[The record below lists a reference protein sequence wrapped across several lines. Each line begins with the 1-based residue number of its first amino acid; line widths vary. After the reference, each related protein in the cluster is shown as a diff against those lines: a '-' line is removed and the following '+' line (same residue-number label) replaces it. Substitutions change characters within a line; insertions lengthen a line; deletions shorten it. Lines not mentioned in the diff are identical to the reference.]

1 MEYHK
6 KVEAFENF
14 FREAYD
20 EEITAAISCGK
31 RAVVVDFNEF
41 SKFDNAVADTLLDHP
56 EEGID
61 AASEALS
68 NLPMVEFDMLVH
80 FENLPSTEYV
90 FIRNLRSRHIGK
102 FLGVKGLIKRAS
114 EVRPELES
122 AIFECSN
129 CGDRFE
135 KEQDSSKI
143 TTPHKCD
150 CGSRS
155 FNLVDKVMRD
165 VQTVTVE
172 ENPETIKGA
181 EQPRKIGVILRDDLV
196 DPQFQNRVVP
206 GNKVIINGILREK
219 AIKKDSKRYDLYIEA
234 NYLETVQR
242 EFEEIEID
250 EEEEEAIEQLSNHDE
265 LIDKMIASIAPSIH
279 GHTHIKEAIAL
290 QLFSGVR
297 KERPDGTTT
306 RGDIH
311 VLLIGEPGTGKSQLL
326 KFTGNLAPKG
336 KYVVGKAATAAGITA
351 TVMKD
356 EITDEW
362 TLEAGALVLA
372 NKGIATI
379 DEIDKMEKGDRSS
392 MHEAMEQQSIT
403 VSKANIQAT
412 LQCRTSILAAGNPK
426 FGRFDP
432 YRPVAEQIEISDT
445 LISRFDLLFPVK
457 DIPDV
462 SRDQKLSDHIMS
474 MHTDPKDLTGEIS
487 LERLRNYIAYAKRNV
502 HPKLSEKAQKVLK
515 EFYVDTRQKG
525 TSGEEGQSKV
535 PITARQLEAIIRL
548 SEASARLRLSDV
560 VEERDAQ
567 RAIDLLTYSLKKIGV
582 ISESGEYDIDKLETG
597 MDSESRSKRQTIM
610 KVVDELSGSKNDP
623 IPFEEL
629 IETLED
635 EGIEKEQAEEVVN
648 KLIREGELYEPKQGF
663 IDVI

>member
-6 KVEAFENF
+6 KVEKFENF

-20 EEITAAISCGK
+20 EKITAAVSCGE
-31 RAVVVDFNEF
+31 RAVVVDFNDF

-56 EEGID
+56 KEGVD
-61 AASEALS
+61 AATEALS
-68 NLPMVEFDMLVH
+68 NLPMVESEMLVH

-90 FIRNLRSRHIGK
+90 FIRNLRSQHIGK

-250 EEEEEAIEQLSNHDE
+250 DDEEKAIKELSNDKD
-265 LIDKMIASIAPSIH
+265 LIEKMIASIAPSIH

-379 DEIDKMEKGDRSS
+379 DEIDKMEKTDRSS

-474 MHTDPKDLTGEIS
+474 MHTDPQDLKGEVS
-487 LERLRNYIAYAKRNV
+487 LERLRNYIAFAKRNI
-502 HPKLSEKAQKVLK
+502 HPRLSEKAQKVLK

-525 TSGEEGQSKV
+525 TGGEEGQSKV

-548 SEASARLRLSDV
+548 SEASARMRLSEV
-560 VEERDAQ
+560 VEEKDAQ

-610 KVVDELSGSKNDP
+610 KVVDDLSGSKGDP

-629 IETLED
+629 IETLEE

>member
-1 MEYHK
+1 MEYHE
-6 KVEAFENF
+6 KVERFESF
-14 FREAYD
+14 FREVYD
-20 EEITAAISCGK
+20 EIVAETVSSGDQAIII
-31 RAVVVDFNEF
+31 DYNEF
-41 SKFDNAVADTLLDHP
+41 SKFDSTFADVLLEHP
-56 EEGID
+56 EECVD
-61 AASEALS
+61 AAEEAVK
-68 NLPMVEFDMLVH
+68 NHPVVESSLLVH
-80 FENLPSTEYV
+80 FENLPKTEYV
-90 FIRNLRSRHIGK
+90 LIRNLRSHHIGK
-102 FLGVKGLIKRAS
+102 MLGVKGIIKRAS

-135 KEQDSSKI
+135 KEQESSKL

-155 FNLVDKVMRD
+155 FDLVDKVMRD
-165 VQTVTVE
+165 VQTVTIE
-172 ENPETIKGA
+172 ENPETISGA

-196 DPQFQNRVVP
+196 DPQFQNKVVP
-206 GNKVIINGILREK
+206 GNKVIINGVLREK
-219 AIKKDSKRYDLYIEA
+219 PIKKDSKRFDIFIDA
-234 NYLETVQR
+234 NYLETTQR

-250 EEEEEAIEQLSNHDE
+250 DEEEDAIKE
-265 LIDKMIASIAPSIH
+265 LAESEDLIEKVVSGIAPSIH
-279 GHTHIKEAIAL
+279 GHTQIKEAIAL

-297 KERPDGTTT
+297 KERPDGTST

-326 KFTGNLAPKG
+326 KFTGSLAPKG

-379 DEIDKMEKGDRSS
+379 DEIDKMDKGDRSS

-432 YRPVAEQIEISDT
+432 FRPVGEQIEISDT

-462 SRDQKLSDHIMS
+462 SKDRKLSDHIMS
-474 MHTDPKDLTGEIS
+474 MHTDPQDMVGEVSID
-487 LERLRNYIAYAKRNV
+487 RLRNYIAYAKRNV
-502 HPKLSEKAQKVLK
+502 APKLTLDAQKILK
-515 EFYVDTRQKG
+515 DFYVDTRQ
-525 TSGEEGQSKV
+525 SGGGDEGQSAV
-535 PITARQLEAIIRL
+535 PITARQLEALIRL
-548 SEASARLRLSDV
+548 SEASARLRLSET
-560 VEERDAQ
+560 VEEKDAQ

-582 ISESGEYDIDKLETG
+582 INESGEYDIDKLETG
-597 MDSESRSKRQTIM
+597 IDSESRSKRQTVM
-610 KVVDELSGSKNDP
+610 KVVNDLGGTDGNA
-623 IPFEEL
+623 IALEEVISAL
-629 IETLED
+629 VEEGLE
-635 EGIEKEQAEEVVN
+635 EEEAEEVIEEL
-648 KLIREGELYEPKQGF
+648 KRGGDLYEPKQGH
-663 IDVI
+663 IGVI